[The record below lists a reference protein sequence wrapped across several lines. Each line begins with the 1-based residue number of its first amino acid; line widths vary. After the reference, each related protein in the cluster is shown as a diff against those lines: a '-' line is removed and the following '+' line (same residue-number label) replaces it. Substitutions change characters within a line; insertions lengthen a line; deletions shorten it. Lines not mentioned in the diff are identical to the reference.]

1 MLSDV
6 AIIAGLVSSVI
17 ASALALVGVVRTRIK
32 EAIEKGRVEQLREEM
47 QKDLDAAHAKIRN
60 LEGGVQ
66 VIDQTQ
72 STITVRLSSIAETQ
86 TRHEHNI
93 QKLQYMHMDERK

>member
-1 MLSDV
+1 M
-6 AIIAGLVSSVI
+6 I

-47 QKDLDAAHAKIRN
+47 QKDLNAAHSKIRN

-72 STITVRLSSIAETQ
+72 STITVRIAAMAETQ
-86 TRHEHNI
+86 TRHEQSI
-93 QKLQYMHMDERK
+93 QKLHYMHMDEHR